1 MNKTHLFLISVAL
14 IATFSSESFA
24 SNEACIQFYGNQTRA
39 KFNTY
44 KPQDPVELQKTKD
57 YFSSLLNV
65 DLLQYR
71 SQEVNQV
78 ASGIKYK
85 GAQNIIPNAAI
96 DALIAK
102 YGKRRWTTQQIIAE
116 LNEATF
122 SMLDAYR
129 PDDASDRRHDFLPS
143 KELAE
148 RVLMSIEQHPVVSS
162 YASNKYQQHGTEIGY
177 CFGRGCYV
185 DLMLMRLGIDRDSI
199 KKIWAV
205 GPMAAGGITWQFH
218 IGHMVRLPD
227 NTWVVIDNV
236 PSYDQVYTARQ
247 WGEHFK
253 QQNADGTLRFFI
265 TDSDKFTP
273 SLGAYDPVQL
283 GLNIN
288 RTRDWYKGY
297 FQDLMSW
304 FRDASDSEVAQFL
317 GIPKIPARPEPMNPT
332 PQQIAESRAEE
343 AAFSSL
349 PPYANR
355 SGSQLAAQNSGKNSG
370 RLGNMWNHIRNF
382 GKRLGFDTEEQ
393 QQP

>member
-1 MNKTHLFLISVAL
+1 MKKTNLFLVSIAL

-24 SNEACIQFYGNQTRA
+24 NTEACIQFYENKTRA
-39 KFNTY
+39 KFATET
-44 KPQDPVELQKTKD
+44 PQDPILLQRIKD

-65 DLLQYR
+65 DLLKYR

-85 GAQNIIPNAAI
+85 GAQNEIPNAAI

-102 YGKRRWTTQQIIAE
+102 HGERRWSTQQIIAE
-116 LNEATF
+116 LNEATL

-129 PDDASDRRHDFLPS
+129 PDDTSDRRHDFLPS
-143 KELAE
+143 RELAE
-148 RVLMSIEQHPVVSS
+148 KVLMSIDRHQVVSY
-162 YASNKYQQHGTEIGY
+162 YASEKYQQRGTEIGY

-185 DLMLMRLGIDRDSI
+185 DLMLMRLGVDRDSI

-218 IGHMVRLPD
+218 IGHMARMPD

-236 PSYDQVYTARQ
+236 PSDNQVYTARQ

-253 QQNADGTLRFFI
+253 QQNKDGTLRLYI

-283 GLNIN
+283 GLNVK
-288 RTRDWYKGY
+288 RARDWYKGY
-297 FQDLMSW
+297 FQDLMLW
-304 FRDASDSEVAQFL
+304 FRSKSDAEIAQFL
-317 GIPKIPARPEPMNPT
+317 GIAKIPDRPEPVNPT

-343 AAFSSL
+343 DAYGSL
-349 PPYANR
+349 PPRANR
-355 SGSQLAAQNSGKNSG
+355 HGSQLAPQSSETTGSRFGSMMK
-370 RLGNMWNHIRNF
+370 HIRNI
-382 GKRLGFDTEEQ
+382 GRRLGFESDNR
-393 QQP
+393 QP